1 MGPRVAAFPTG
12 FDNFLFVADNLGFDV
27 KAFVSISL
35 EVFFDR
41 PVRTRQVRVLFW
53 KYCRRELSSQVLSRN
68 TGT

>member
-35 EVFFDR
+35 EVVFDR
-41 PVRTRQVRVLFW
+41 PVRARQVRVLF
-53 KYCRRELSSQVLSRN
+53 
-68 TGT
+68 